1 MRIEKMP
8 LSIESVREHQAC
20 SAQVSSLKNRL
31 SMKLAGTW
39 GRPTRGLSALMVAVA
54 VTCSGCTMAPGM
66 RMVPRAASQVTSGD
80 SQTPAASL
88 PVAIEDIDAT
98 LIAQMKTQA
107 EQARADQLGAL
118 VPAAVG
124 YTLGKGDVLQITVWD
139 HPELAAAQF
148 TSGPAATR
156 ASDPVPGF
164 VIDED
169 GNLQFP
175 YAGNLHVEGL
185 RPAEVQREL
194 TKRLANAFIKP
205 QVTVRV
211 ASFRAKQVFVD
222 GQVHTPGAL
231 PINDIPMTL
240 YDAINRA
247 GGFGD
252 AADQG
257 RLVLVRDG
265 RSHHISLTDML
276 DAGVNPAKIT
286 LRDGDLLRVPA
297 RDENGVYVMG
307 EVNKPMT
314 AIPLRNGR
322 LTLSE
327 AISQAGSLNS
337 NTADASE
344 VYVIRNSPGPNPQV
358 YHLAA
363 RSPVAMVLAN
373 QFDLNPRD
381 VVYIDGN
388 GLVRFSRVLSLL
400 LPAVNAALT
409 GAIVTK

>member
-1 MRIEKMP
+1 MTAVS
-8 LSIESVREHQAC
+8 LLASAC
-20 SAQVSSLKNRL
+20 
-31 SMKLAGTW
+31 
-39 GRPTRGLSALMVAVA
+39 AV
-54 VTCSGCTMAPGM
+54 APGM
-66 RMVPRAASQVTSGD
+66 RMSSPAALPVTSSD
-80 SQTPAASL
+80 AQATSASL
-88 PVAIEDIDAT
+88 PVLIEDIDIT
-98 LIAQMKTQA
+98 LIGQMKSQLA
-107 EQARADQLGAL
+107 QARSAQLLDL
-118 VPAAVG
+118 VSTPAV

-139 HPELAAAQF
+139 HPELAAAQVP
-148 TSGPAATR
+148 SGQTATR
-156 ASDPVPGF
+156 AFDPVPGF
-164 VIDED
+164 MIDED

-175 YAGNLHVEGL
+175 YAGSLHVEGL
-185 RPAEVQREL
+185 KPAEVQREL
-194 TKRLANAFIKP
+194 TARLTNAFIKP

-222 GQVHTPGAL
+222 GQVHAPGAL
-231 PINDIPMTL
+231 PLNDIPMTL

-252 AADQG
+252 AADQS
-257 RLVLVRDG
+257 RLILVRDG
-265 RSHHISLTDML
+265 RSYPISLTDMF
-276 DAGVNPAKIT
+276 DTGANPAKVS

-337 NTADASE
+337 NTADASD
-344 VYVIRNSPGPNPQV
+344 VYVIRNSLGPRPQV

-363 RSPVAMVLAN
+363 RSPVSMLLAN
-373 QFDLNPRD
+373 QFELNPRD
-381 VVYIDGN
+381 IVYVDGSD
-388 GLVRFSRVLSLL
+388 LVRFSRVLSLL

>member
-1 MRIEKMP
+1 MRMDVKALGPCLRI
-8 LSIESVREHQAC
+8 V
-20 SAQVSSLKNRL
+20 
-31 SMKLAGTW
+31 
-39 GRPTRGLSALMVAVA
+39 RGLFAVA
-54 VTCSGCTMAPGM
+54 VCAGMVACAAAPGM
-66 RMVPRAASQVTSGD
+66 KMGEPVVLPVTSGD
-80 SQTPAASL
+80 AKTPPASL
-88 PVAIEDIDAT
+88 PVSIEDINVA
-98 LIAQMKTQA
+98 LIAQMQSQLA
-107 EQARADQLGAL
+107 QARSDQFRDLMSPPVA
-118 VPAAVG
+118 

-139 HPELAAAQF
+139 HPELAAAQAP
-148 TSGPAATR
+148 SGQTATR
-156 ASDPVPGF
+156 ASDPVSGF

-175 YAGNLHVEGL
+175 YAGSLHVEGL
-185 RPAEVQREL
+185 KPAEVQREL

-222 GQVHTPGAL
+222 GQVHAPGAL
-231 PINDIPMTL
+231 PLNDIPMTL
-240 YDAINRA
+240 YDAINRT
-247 GGFGD
+247 GGFSD
-252 AADQG
+252 TADQS

-265 RSHHISLTDML
+265 RSYPISVTDML
-276 DAGVNPAKIT
+276 DTGVNPAKIV
-286 LRDGDLLRVPA
+286 LHDGDLLRVLA

-314 AIPLRNGR
+314 AIPRRNGR

-344 VYVIRNSPGPNPQV
+344 VYVIRNSLGPNPQV
-358 YHLAA
+358 YHLTA
-363 RSPVAMVLAN
+363 RSPVSMLLAN
-373 QFDLNPRD
+373 QFELNPRD
-381 VVYIDGN
+381 VVYVDSN

>member
-1 MRIEKMP
+1 MRVDVKAIGKN
-8 LSIESVREHQAC
+8 LRIARGVCIIAAC
-20 SAQVSSLKNRL
+20 
-31 SMKLAGTW
+31 T
-39 GRPTRGLSALMVAVA
+39 GLVACA
-54 VTCSGCTMAPGM
+54 AAPGM
-66 RMVPRAASQVTSGD
+66 KMTAPATLQLTSGD
-80 SQTPAASL
+80 AQTPPASV
-88 PVAIEDIDAT
+88 PVQIEDINVA
-98 LIAQMKTQA
+98 LIAKMQGQLA
-107 EQARADQLGAL
+107 QARSDQLRDLMSAT
-118 VPAAVG
+118 AA
-124 YTLGKGDVLQITVWD
+124 YRLGKGDVLQITLWD
-139 HPELAAAQF
+139 HPELAAAQAP
-148 TSGPAATR
+148 SGQTATR

-175 YAGNLHVEGL
+175 YVGSLHVEGL

-194 TKRLANAFIKP
+194 TTRLANTFIKP

-231 PINDIPMTL
+231 PLNDIPMTL

-247 GGFGD
+247 GGFSD
-252 AADQG
+252 TADQS

-265 RSHHISLTDML
+265 RSYPVSLTGML
-276 DAGVNPAKIT
+276 DTGANPAKIV
-286 LRDGDLLRVPA
+286 LRDGDLLRVLA
-297 RDENGVYVMG
+297 RDESGVYVMG
-307 EVNKPMT
+307 EVNKPIT

-327 AISQAGSLNS
+327 AIAQAGSLNS

-344 VYVIRNSPGPNPQV
+344 VYVIRNSLGSHPQV

-363 RSPVAMVLAN
+363 RSPVSMLLAN
-373 QFDLNPRD
+373 QFEMNPRD
-381 VVYIDGN
+381 IVYVDGN

>member
-1 MRIEKMP
+1 MRVDVKAIGKS
-8 LSIESVREHQAC
+8 LRIARGFSVAAC
-20 SAQVSSLKNRL
+20 MSL
-31 SMKLAGTW
+31 G
-39 GRPTRGLSALMVAVA
+39 
-54 VTCSGCTMAPGM
+54 GCAAAPGM
-66 RMVPRAASQVTSGD
+66 KMSAPAALSVTSGD
-80 SQTPAASL
+80 AQTPSASL
-88 PVAIEDIDAT
+88 PVPIENINVT
-98 LIAQMKTQA
+98 LIAQMQSQLA
-107 EQARADQLGAL
+107 ERRSAQLRDLMSAPAL
-118 VPAAVG
+118 

-139 HPELAAAQF
+139 HPELAAAQAP
-148 TSGPAATR
+148 SGQTATR

-169 GNLQFP
+169 GDLQFP
-175 YAGNLHVEGL
+175 YGGSLHVEGL

-194 TKRLANAFIKP
+194 TTRLANVFIKP

-231 PINDIPMTL
+231 PLNDIPMTL

-247 GGFGD
+247 GGFSD
-252 AADQG
+252 AADQS
-257 RLVLVRDG
+257 RLVVVRDG
-265 RSHHISLTDML
+265 RSYPISLTDML
-276 DAGVNPAKIT
+276 DTGVNPTKIV
-286 LRDGDLLRVPA
+286 LRDGDLLRVLA

-307 EVNKPMT
+307 EVNRPMT

-344 VYVIRNSPGPNPQV
+344 VYVIRNSLGSNPQV

-363 RSPVAMVLAN
+363 RSPVSMLLAN
-373 QFDLNPRD
+373 QFELNPRD
-381 VVYIDGN
+381 IVYVDGN
-388 GLVRFSRVLSLL
+388 GLVRFSRVLTLL
-400 LPAVNAALT
+400 LPAINAGLT
-409 GAIVTK
+409 AAIVTK

>member
-1 MRIEKMP
+1 MKVDVEAIGRAARI
-8 LSIESVREHQAC
+8 V
-20 SAQVSSLKNRL
+20 
-31 SMKLAGTW
+31 
-39 GRPTRGLSALMVAVA
+39 RGLCAVA
-54 VTCSGCTMAPGM
+54 VCVGLVACTAAPGM
-66 RMVPRAASQVTSGD
+66 KMSTPAALQVTSGD
-80 SQTPAASL
+80 ERTPPTNL
-88 PVAIEDIDAT
+88 PVQIKDINVT
-98 LIAQMKTQA
+98 LIARLQSQLA
-107 EQARADQLGAL
+107 QARSEQLRDL
-118 VPAAVG
+118 TSVPAI

-139 HPELAAAQF
+139 HPELAAAQAP
-148 TSGPAATR
+148 SGQTATR
-156 ASDPVPGF
+156 AFDPAPGF
-164 VIDED
+164 VIDEE

-175 YAGNLHVEGL
+175 YVGSLHVEGL
-185 RPAEVQREL
+185 KPAQVQREL
-194 TKRLANAFIKP
+194 TTRLANAFIKP

-231 PINDIPMTL
+231 PLNDIPMTL

-247 GGFGD
+247 GGFSD
-252 AADQG
+252 AADQS

-265 RSHHISLTDML
+265 RSYPISLTDML
-276 DAGVNPAKIT
+276 DTGTNPAKIV
-286 LRDGDLLRVPA
+286 LQDGDLLRVLA

-314 AIPLRNGR
+314 ALPMRNGR

-344 VYVIRNSPGPNPQV
+344 VYVIRNSLSPHPEV
-358 YHLAA
+358 YHLEA
-363 RSPVAMVLAN
+363 RSPVSMLLAN
-373 QFDLNPRD
+373 QFQLNPRD
-381 VVYIDGN
+381 IVYVDGN

-400 LPAVNAALT
+400 LPAVNAALN

>member
-1 MRIEKMP
+1 MRMDVKAIGK
-8 LSIESVREHQAC
+8 
-20 SAQVSSLKNRL
+20 SLRI
-31 SMKLAGTW
+31 A
-39 GRPTRGLSALMVAVA
+39 RGLSVFAACMSLV
-54 VTCSGCTMAPGM
+54 GCAAAPGM
-66 RMVPRAASQVTSGD
+66 KMSAPAALPVMSGD
-80 SQTPAASL
+80 AQTPAASI
-88 PVAIEDIDAT
+88 PVPIENINVT
-98 LIAQMKTQA
+98 LIAQMQS
-107 EQARADQLGAL
+107 QLAQTRSAQL
-118 VPAAVG
+118 RDLMIAPAV

-139 HPELAAAQF
+139 HPELAAAQAP
-148 TSGPAATR
+148 SGQTATR

-175 YAGNLHVEGL
+175 YGGSLHVEGL

-194 TKRLANAFIKP
+194 TARLANVFIKP

-231 PINDIPMTL
+231 PLNDIPMTL

-247 GGFGD
+247 GGFSD
-252 AADQG
+252 AADQS
-257 RLVLVRDG
+257 RLVVVRDG
-265 RSHHISLTDML
+265 RSYPISLTDMF
-276 DAGVNPAKIT
+276 DTGVNPAKIV
-286 LRDGDLLRVPA
+286 LRDGDLLRVLA

-307 EVNKPMT
+307 EVNRPMT

-327 AISQAGSLNS
+327 AISQAGSLNN

-344 VYVIRNSPGPNPQV
+344 VYVIRNSLGPHPQV

-363 RSPVAMVLAN
+363 RSPVSMLLAN
-373 QFDLNPRD
+373 QFELNPRD
-381 VVYIDGN
+381 IVYVDSN
-388 GLVRFSRVLSLL
+388 GLVRFSRVLTLL
-400 LPAVNAALT
+400 LPAINAALT
-409 GAIVTK
+409 TAIVTK